1 VILEVSREIE
11 AKLLILNGG
20 QRRDRTADA
29 GLFRA
34 GFVPVTRHIARFQ
47 LVASCRSDGLRSL
60 QNDSKALAIQKR
72 LK

>member
-1 VILEVSREIE
+1 MILEVRQEIE

-34 GFVPVTRHIARFQ
+34 GFVPVTRNMARIFD
-47 LVASCRSDGLRSL
+47 L
-60 QNDSKALAIQKR
+60 
-72 LK
+72 